1 MPVSSGLQ
9 KYFDSQRKKKGD
21 MQDKLQKLAG
31 QIDPAFLKSFEE
43 FHDKIMWIVDEN
55 PEATEIVSDELEEL
69 DVKLQNSNRKH
80 NLKKAASIIQS
91 SENLS

>member
-21 MQDKLQKLAG
+21 MQDKLEKLAWH
-31 QIDPAFLKSFEE
+31 IDPAFLKSFEE
-43 FHDKIMWIVDEN
+43 FHDKIMEIVEDN
-55 PEATEIVSDELEEL
+55 PEGEGIVSQELDGL
-69 DVKLQNSNRKH
+69 DVKLQNSRRTH
-80 NLKKAASIIQS
+80 NLKKAASIIEA